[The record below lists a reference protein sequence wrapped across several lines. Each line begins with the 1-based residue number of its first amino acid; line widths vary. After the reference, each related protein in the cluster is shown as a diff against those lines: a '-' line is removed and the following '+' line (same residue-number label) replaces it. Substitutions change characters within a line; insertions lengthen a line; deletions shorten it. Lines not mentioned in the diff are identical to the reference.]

1 MIFQSIPSPG
11 QGVWHLGPLPVRAY
25 ALAIICGILVAWAV
39 LTRRYRAKG
48 GPTELLPDMTVV
60 MVIAGIVGGRL
71 YHVITDYDLYFGE
84 GRDPV
89 SALYVWKGGLGIWGA
104 VTLGGLGA
112 YLMCRHY
119 GLRAGPFGDAL
130 APGLFLA
137 QAIGRFGNYFNQELY
152 GKPTDLPWA
161 LRIDDAHRLQ
171 GYPPGTTFHPTFLYE
186 ALWCL
191 AGALALLWLERRFR
205 LAGGQLFAAYVMIYT
220 AGRAWIECLRIDA
233 AHHIFGLRLNVWTSI
248 AVFLAAL
255 AVFVV
260 LRRRMPTHPEMG
272 DVWTGEE
279 ARERHERRTAAAAER
294 PQAGSEREEASQ
306 GEPDPAAADGP
317 DGGSASCEAFGE
329 EDPTEPE
336 GAGSSGSSGAGG
348 RPRRPGDESEGVRSK
363 DSQ

>member
-48 GPTELLPDMTVV
+48 GPTELLPDMVVV

-186 ALWCL
+186 ALWNA
-191 AGALALLWLERRFR
+191 AGAVFLVWLGHFLARREGAVGGR
-205 LAGGQLFAAYVMIYT
+205 LMWAYLMVYT
-220 AGRAWIECLRIDA
+220 SGRVWIELLRVDE
-233 AHHIFGLRLNVWTSI
+233 AHRILGLRLNVWTSI
-248 AVFLAAL
+248 LVFLIGL
-255 AVFVV
+255 AGYVMTS
-260 LRRRMPTHPEMG
+260 RRHLSDAISEGTEEG
-272 DVWTGEE
+272 DGP
-279 ARERHERRTAAAAER
+279 RAE
-294 PQAGSEREEASQ
+294 SE
-306 GEPDPAAADGP
+306 AADRPNEMAETSVSAGP
-317 DGGSASCEAFGE
+317 EPQEAHTKSE
-329 EDPTEPE
+329 MKPD
-336 GAGSSGSSGAGG
+336 AG
-348 RPRRPGDESEGVRSK
+348 D
-363 DSQ
+363 

>member
-48 GPTELLPDMTVV
+48 GPTELLPDMVVV

-137 QAIGRFGNYFNQELY
+137 QAIGRFGNYFNQELF
-152 GKPTDLPWA
+152 GSPTTLPWG
-161 LRIDDAHRLQ
+161 LEIDDAHLPA
-171 GYPPGTTFHPTFLYE
+171 GFASGTLFHPTFLYE
-186 ALWCL
+186 SIWNLSMAALIAWADRKFRFKSGQVFAL
-191 AGALALLWLERRFR
+191 YLFAYPVGRIWMETMRLDAARTFLGIRLNAWTSMGMIVVGLILFLVAGRLGRSTSLVGAERFGEPAAGADSASLDE
-205 LAGGQLFAAYVMIYT
+205 
-220 AGRAWIECLRIDA
+220 DA
-233 AHHIFGLRLNVWTSI
+233 APSSI
-248 AVFLAAL
+248 PAGEGTATKEAATDS
-255 AVFVV
+255 
-260 LRRRMPTHPEMG
+260 P
-272 DVWTGEE
+272 DVGN
-279 ARERHERRTAAAAER
+279 ARADERDGIIHADRG
-294 PQAGSEREEASQ
+294 PSE
-306 GEPDPAAADGP
+306 PLGP
-317 DGGSASCEAFGE
+317 
-329 EDPTEPE
+329 
-336 GAGSSGSSGAGG
+336 SSG
-348 RPRRPGDESEGVRSK
+348 R
-363 DSQ
+363 